1 MARKAY
7 SEEDRVQVR
16 NALMTT
22 MIQCI
27 ADRGLIH
34 SSIDVLCR
42 KVGISKTFFYSFFS
56 SKEELVLYALRYQQP
71 KLLDY
76 ARSLMEDPGL
86 SWRAGVETFL
96 KNCCYGA
103 KSGVAVLSIEE
114 EQQVRHCLSEENF
127 QAFRRDQIIFYG
139 KLLSIF
145 SLPVDSIDPR
155 LFGNLALSM
164 MMVHKAIPDTMPFLF
179 PEVAEDMLDFQVRA
193 LVDEM
198 ERVKE
203 HVRYESKWI
212 EMSTHVQTDGKNS
225 RISSDT
231 EPWDTGLGSVRPF
244 RALRQ
249 PVQVAGCRRAFFYH
263 LKGVEKYESEIYL
276 SRLWDPFGL

>member
-1 MARKAY
+1 MARKSY
-7 SEEDRVQVR
+7 SEQEREQIRDKLLTAV
-16 NALMTT
+16 L
-22 MIQCI
+22 QCI
-27 ADRGLIH
+27 AERGLVH
-34 SSIDVLCR
+34 SSIDVLCK
-42 KVGISKTFFYSFFS
+42 KVGISKTFFYTFFP
-56 SKEELVLYALRYQQP
+56 SKEELVLEALRYQQP
-71 KLLDY
+71 KLLQY
-76 ARSLMEDPGL
+76 ARQLMEDSSL
-86 SWRAGVETFL
+86 SWREGVEAFL

-145 SLPVDSIDPR
+145 GLPVDSIDPR

-179 PEVAEDMLDFQVRA
+179 PEVAEDMVDFQVRA

-203 HVRYESKWI
+203 HVR
-212 EMSTHVQTDGKNS
+212 
-225 RISSDT
+225 
-231 EPWDTGLGSVRPF
+231 
-244 RALRQ
+244 
-249 PVQVAGCRRAFFYH
+249 
-263 LKGVEKYESEIYL
+263 
-276 SRLWDPFGL
+276 

>member
-7 SEEDRVQVR
+7 SEQEREQVKE
-16 NALMTT
+16 ALMAAVL
-22 MIQCI
+22 QCI
-27 ADRGLIH
+27 VDRGLIH
-34 SSIDVLCR
+34 SSIETLCR
-42 KVGISKTFFYSFFS
+42 NVGISKTFFYSLFA
-56 SKEELVLYALRYQQP
+56 SKEELVCHALRYQQP

-76 ARSLMEDPGL
+76 ARQLMEDPAL

-127 QAFRRDQIIFYG
+127 QAFRRNQIIFYG

-145 SLPVDSIDPR
+145 GLPVDSIDPR

-179 PEVAEDMLDFQVRA
+179 PEVAEDMVDFQVRA

-203 HVRYESKWI
+203 HVR
-212 EMSTHVQTDGKNS
+212 
-225 RISSDT
+225 
-231 EPWDTGLGSVRPF
+231 
-244 RALRQ
+244 
-249 PVQVAGCRRAFFYH
+249 
-263 LKGVEKYESEIYL
+263 
-276 SRLWDPFGL
+276 

>member
-7 SEEDRVQVR
+7 SDEERAQVKE
-16 NALMTT
+16 ALMVT
-22 MIQCI
+22 MIRCI

-34 SSIDVLCR
+34 SSIDVLCK

-56 SKEELVLYALRYQQP
+56 SKEELVLHALRYQQP
-71 KLLDY
+71 RLLDY

-114 EQQVRHCLSEENF
+114 EQQARRCLSEENF
-127 QAFRRDQIIFYG
+127 QAFRQDQVSFYG
-139 KLLSIF
+139 KG
-145 SLPVDSIDPR
+145 LPVDSIDPR

-179 PEVAEDMLDFQVRA
+179 PEVAEDMVEFQVRA

-203 HVRYESKWI
+203 DVR
-212 EMSTHVQTDGKNS
+212 
-225 RISSDT
+225 
-231 EPWDTGLGSVRPF
+231 
-244 RALRQ
+244 
-249 PVQVAGCRRAFFYH
+249 QVKANG
-263 LKGVEKYESEIYL
+263 
-276 SRLWDPFGL
+276 